1 MNIIEFVG
9 NKMLLKERHRY
20 GKYSKLER
28 RGMCILTEQEVIF
41 LYYSVEQTANRLNLC
56 TKTIYKLIKDG
67 RLKSHKLSPRC
78 IRISDA
84 DIEEFMKGGTH
95 DRIEN

>member
-1 MNIIEFVG
+1 M
-9 NKMLLKERHRY
+9 
-20 GKYSKLER
+20 
-28 RGMCILTEQEVIF
+28 
-41 LYYSVEQTANRLNLC
+41 YYSVEQTAKRLNLC
-56 TKTIYKLIKDG
+56 AKTIYRLIKDG

-78 IRISDA
+78 IRISET

>member
-1 MNIIEFVG
+1 M
-9 NKMLLKERHRY
+9 
-20 GKYSKLER
+20 
-28 RGMCILTEQEVIF
+28 
-41 LYYSVEQTANRLNLC
+41 YYSVEQTANRLNLC

-84 DIEEFMKGGTH
+84 DIEEFMKGGTP
-95 DRIEN
+95 